1 VYKEKI
7 IMEKL
12 KELWSRF
19 KVQISFVA
27 GCLVVATSLGTCT
40 FDPAQTSSDS
50 EEAEAAPAEPAVEVA
65 PQTEAQ
71 PATTS
76 TTETTTL
83 EESTETEEVSE

>member
-1 VYKEKI
+1 
-7 IMEKL
+7 MDKL

-40 FDPAQTSSDS
+40 FDPAQTSSETV
-50 EEAEAAPAEPAVEVA
+50 EEAPAAPAVEVA
-65 PQTEAQ
+65 PQSEASSS
-71 PATTS
+71 TS

-83 EESTETEEVSE
+83 EETTSVEEADVETTE

>member
-1 VYKEKI
+1 
-7 IMEKL
+7 MEKL

-40 FDPAQTSSDS
+40 FDPTQTSSDV
-50 EEAEAAPAEPAVEVA
+50 EAEEVEAPAEPAVEVA
-65 PQTEAQ
+65 PQTESTST
-71 PATTS
+71 TTS

-83 EESTETEEVSE
+83 EETNSVESDEAESE

>member
-1 VYKEKI
+1 
-7 IMEKL
+7 MDKL

-40 FDPAQTSSDS
+40 FDPAQTSSEID
-50 EEAEAAPAEPAVEVA
+50 EEAPAAPAVEVA
-65 PQTEAQ
+65 PQTEASSS
-71 PATTS
+71 TS

-83 EESTETEEVSE
+83 EEITSTEEIDAETSE

>member
-1 VYKEKI
+1 
-7 IMEKL
+7 MEKL

-40 FDPAQTSSDS
+40 FDPTETSAEVE
-50 EEAEAAPAEPAVEVA
+50 EEAEEVEPTSPAVEVA
-65 PQTEAQ
+65 PQSTNTES
-71 PATTS
+71 PVS

-83 EESTETEEVSE
+83 ESTEEISE